1 MELGM
6 QQKLERFK
14 QLIAQ
19 VVDLGRAEAL
29 LGWDQQTYMPRG
41 GAEDRGNILETVAGL
56 SHEMFTSKEMG
67 DLLAELLPYANTLDP
82 DSDDACLVKRT
93 AHDYEKRTKVPT
105 EWVAEFARVTTLGQ
119 TAWEDAKAADDFEVF
134 RPHLE
139 KVVELRRA
147 YGDFFKPYDH
157 IYDPLLDDFE
167 PGMKT
172 SEVKAIFDAL
182 RPQQVQLLKEI
193 AAKPVIDDSFLH
205 IPYDE
210 QGQWDFGVDVV
221 TRFGYDW
228 NRGRQDKSVH
238 PFTTGFGIDD
248 VRITTRFDPERAASA
263 LFSTMHEAG
272 HAMYEQGVSNTL
284 RRTPLANGAS
294 MAVHESQ
301 SRMWEN
307 LVGRSKGF
315 WQFFYPRLVKLFP
328 AQLGSVT
335 QEQFYRGINKVEPSL
350 IRVEADEA
358 TYNLH
363 IMLRLEL
370 EIALMEG
377 SLQVGDLPQVWNR
390 KMEEYL
396 GVVPPTNREGVLQ
409 DVHWSGGMFGYF
421 PTYALGN
428 LVSAQLWE
436 KIHLDIPNLE
446 KQISEGKLDDLLHWL
461 RLNIHQHGAKFEPQV
476 LVKRVTGTTIT
487 PEPYVRYLRGKYSE
501 IYNL

>member
-1 MELGM
+1 M
-6 QQKLERFK
+6 QKKLEKFK
-14 QLIAQ
+14 QLIIEIT
-19 VVDLGRAEAL
+19 DLGRAEAL
-29 LGWDQQTYMPRG
+29 LGWDQQVYMPRG
-41 GAEDRGNILETVAGL
+41 GAEDRGNVLETVAGL
-56 SHEMFTSKEMG
+56 SHKMFTSKEMG
-67 DLLAELLPYANTLDP
+67 DLLAELLPYADTLEP
-82 DSDDACLVKRT
+82 DSDDACLIKRS
-93 AHDYEKRTKVPT
+93 AHDYEKSTKVPT
-105 EWVAEFARVTTLGQ
+105 EWVAEYARITTLSQ
-119 TAWEDAKAADDFEVF
+119 VAWEEAKTADKFEIF

-139 KVVELRRA
+139 KVVDLRKA
-147 YGDFFKPYDH
+147 YADFFKPYDH

-172 SEVKAIFDAL
+172 SEVQSIFNAL
-182 RPQQVQLLKEI
+182 RPKQVELLKEI

-210 QGQWDFGVDVV
+210 QGQWDFGVDVI

-228 NRGRQDKSVH
+228 SRGRQDKTMH
-238 PFTTGFGIDD
+238 PFTTSFGIDD

-272 HAMYEQGVSNTL
+272 HAMYEQGVAKSL
-284 RRTPLANGAS
+284 RRYPLANGAS

-307 LVGRSKGF
+307 LVGRSKPF
-315 WQFFYPRLVKLFP
+315 WQFFYPMLVKQFP
-328 AQLGSVT
+328 QQLTNIS

-370 EIALMEG
+370 EIALLEG
-377 SLQVGDLPQVWNR
+377 SLQVGDLPQVWNK
-390 KMEEYL
+390 KMGEYL
-396 GVVPPTNREGVLQ
+396 GIVPPSDREGVLQ
-409 DVHWSGGMFGYF
+409 DVHWSGGLMGYF

-436 KIHLDIPNLE
+436 KIQQDIPNLDV
-446 KQISEGKLDDLLHWL
+446 QISQGKFDELLAWL
-461 RLNIHQHGAKFEPQV
+461 RTNIHHHGAKFKPQD
-476 LVKRVTGTTIT
+476 LVKRVTGTTIQAD
-487 PEPYVRYLRGKYSE
+487 PYMRYLRGKYSE